1 MVNPGRILLADDED
15 TFLQST
21 ADLLRDV
28 GYECDCVNDSM
39 AARECLSKEDYDL
52 LISDINMPG
61 NVQLEFLKEL
71 YQQDQFL
78 PLIVITGY
86 PSVNTAVDSFRL
98 AAVDY
103 LQKPIDIQELVGL
116 VKKATQRKH
125 FLRSIRRTRHEMQ
138 TLTDALEHLETSD
151 LSSRLGR
158 ENQTQG
164 MALGAYFEH
173 VVGHLAS
180 VSVGLKSTIDQVK
193 GEGLESE
200 PRDMP
205 QSFCPACAQ
214 YRETLY
220 QTMQVLAKTK
230 DTFKSKPL
238 GALRRHI
245 RNVLDQNWGR
255 LPISSFSGEIRK
267 YDEEHGGNQTI

>member
-1 MVNPGRILLADDED
+1 MADRGRILIADDED
-15 TFLQST
+15 TFLHST

-39 AARECLSKEDYDL
+39 AARECLAKDDYDL

-71 YQQDQFL
+71 YRQDQFL

-116 VKKATQRKH
+116 VNKATNKMH
-125 FLRSIRRTRHEMQ
+125 FLRSTRRTRHEMQ
-138 TLTDALEHLETSD
+138 TLTDALVHLESSD
-151 LSSRLGR
+151 FSVRLGR
-158 ENQTQG
+158 EDQTQG
-164 MALGAYFEH
+164 LAFGAYFDR

-180 VSVGLKSTIDQVK
+180 VSAGLKCTFDRVK
-193 GEGLESE
+193 GGVLESE
-200 PRDMP
+200 PIDRLEG
-205 QSFCPACAQ
+205 FCPSCAQ

-220 QTMQVLAKTK
+220 QTTQVLAKTK
-230 DTFKSKPL
+230 DAFKSKAL
-238 GALRRHI
+238 GALRREIEH
-245 RNVLDQNWGR
+245 VLR
-255 LPISSFSGEIRK
+255 PE
-267 YDEEHGGNQTI
+267 